1 MYFYN
6 KIAYC
11 WGFCLFV
18 CFNLSGQ
25 PVPFDWQPYCTY
37 IQSHFWGICS
47 SHNLLSHPWLI
58 SFSHTFNLS
67 AANPRAQP
75 SQSIQRPKP
84 FSPPPLIEIAAIF
97 HLDSLSRHL
106 TSLLF
111 LTSAFPSHL
120 EWFFKKKK
128 KNSDYLLLTKL
139 SMDFPFHSD
148 WKPDSLEWPSRC
160 FLIPPLLYLWSNLQL
175 LSPFSL
181 VPQAHPNLKIFTL
194 TVLLN
199 VHTA

>member
-11 WGFCLFV
+11 WGLFLFV

-128 KNSDYLLLTKL
+128 K
-139 SMDFPFHSD
+139 F
-148 WKPDSLEWPSRC
+148 R
-160 FLIPPLLYLWSNLQL
+160 
-175 LSPFSL
+175 LSPSHKTLHGLPISLRLKARFFRMTLKVLSDPALAISL
-181 VPQAHPNLKIFTL
+181 V
-194 TVLLN
+194 
-199 VHTA
+199 